1 MSITGAAR
9 IAGVIGWPIGHSRS
23 PRLHN
28 YWLARYGLDG
38 AYVPLGI
45 KPEDIEIALRA
56 LPKLGF
62 AGANVTVP
70 HKEAAHRLSDRLE
83 ESARRTGAVN
93 TLVVQNGKL
102 VGSNT
107 DGYGFLQ
114 NLRASAVGWSGAR
127 GPAVIIGAGGAARA
141 IAAAL
146 IEARAPEIRV
156 VNRTR
161 ARADALVSALG
172 RPLAAV
178 DWSQRAD
185 ALKGAALLVN
195 ATTLGMQGA
204 GALDLP
210 LESLPKAAL
219 VNDIVYVP
227 LVTPLLAAAAAR
239 GNPTVDGL
247 GMLLHQAVPGFTAWF
262 GRAPEVDE
270 AVRAHVIEGLR

>member
-1 MSITGAAR
+1 MSVTGNAR
-9 IAGVIGWPIGHSRS
+9 VAGVIGWPVGHSRS

-28 YWLARYGLDG
+28 YWLARYDIDG
-38 AYVPLGI
+38 AYVPLAI
-45 KPEDIEIALRA
+45 KPQDIEAALRA

-70 HKEAAHRLSDRLE
+70 HKEAAHRLAARLE
-83 ESARRTGAVN
+83 PSAQRTGAVN
-93 TLVVQNGKL
+93 TLVVQDGKL
-102 VGSNT
+102 IGSNT
-107 DGYGFLQ
+107 DGYGFIQ
-114 NLRASAVGWSGAR
+114 NLRASAPGWSAAK
-127 GPAVIIGAGGAARA
+127 GPAVIVGAGGAARA

-146 IEARAPEIRV
+146 IDARAPEIRI

-178 DWSQRAD
+178 DWDARAA

-195 ATTLGMQGA
+195 ATTQGMKDA

-210 LESLPKAAL
+210 LDALPRDA
-219 VNDIVYVP
+219 VVSDIVYAP

-239 GNPTVDGL
+239 GNPVVDGL
-247 GMLLHQAVPGFTAWF
+247 GMLLHQAAPGFAAWF
-262 GRAPEVDE
+262 GRTPDVD
-270 AVRAHVIEGLR
+270 AALRDHVIKGL